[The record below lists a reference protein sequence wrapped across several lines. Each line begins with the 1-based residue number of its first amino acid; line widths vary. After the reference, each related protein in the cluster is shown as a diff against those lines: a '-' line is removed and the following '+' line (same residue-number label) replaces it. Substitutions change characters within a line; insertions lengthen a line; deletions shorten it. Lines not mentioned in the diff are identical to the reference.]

1 MINNNINYKKIEQKS
16 NEIYKYNNTKK
27 IKKKKI

>member
-16 NEIYKYNNTKK
+16 NEIYEYNNTKK
-27 IKKKKI
+27 IKK